1 MHLSLIRRNVREST
15 TKARAV
21 QEAFLTV
28 FWYLLLLGC
37 ATQLSA
43 QGAAPV
49 LLYSDLDSGPATSGQ
64 NGNGVF
70 VCVYGENFGSSGT
83 LTIGGA
89 MATLNLW
96 TQSRSALRSGTL
108 RQGLRADCFQC
119 NIGSGHYPTY
129 HHGWLQQ
136 RTAIHN
142 PHR

>member
-49 LLYSDLDSGPATSGQ
+49 LLVLGP
-64 NGNGVF
+64 
-70 VCVYGENFGSSGT
+70 
-83 LTIGGA
+83 
-89 MATLNLW
+89 
-96 TQSRSALRSGTL
+96 
-108 RQGLRADCFQC
+108 
-119 NIGSGHYPTY
+119 
-129 HHGWLQQ
+129 
-136 RTAIHN
+136 
-142 PHR
+142 